1 MWYVLIYFIFFGI
14 GSTSVFQHL
23 LDLQKLP
30 LIIIISLLAFVYSP
44 QVHRLMRLINK
55 RQFQFGNNCLS
66 LAIVCFWRETH
77 VSYKFTMQ
85 IIVIAN
91 MLAGVIIHRK
101 FSFPSASL
109 VLGLF
114 ISAKTKRS
122 VCFTKLASTTEGLY
136 ITSVQQRR
144 NASLSCVEC
153 WFKTTIY
160 ST

>member
-1 MWYVLIYFIFFGI
+1 M
-14 GSTSVFQHL
+14 
-23 LDLQKLP
+23 
-30 LIIIISLLAFVYSP
+30 ISLLAFVYSP
-44 QVHRLMRLINK
+44 QVHRLIRLINK

-144 NASLSCVEC
+144 NASLSCVES